1 MAIPKKTGEPFRKST
16 RSQVEIRRGAA
27 FKLLINGYGRSD
39 IIQYYAVQYQKTG
52 NELWNVGDRTVSN
65 DIAALKKKMEDL
77 AAIHREEE
85 LGRARARLDNLYR
98 LAMAE
103 HDLKTALSVEKTR
116 IELFRLNEIVDDGTD
131 ETLDEFILALKSRI
145 SQRRK
150 NRKTE
155 EEPEDE

>member
-52 NELWNVGDRTVSN
+52 NKLWNVGDRTVSN

-85 LGRARARLDNLYR
+85 LGGLVRVLTIYTGSPWPNTILKQPFPSKRLG
-98 LAMAE
+98 
-103 HDLKTALSVEKTR
+103 
-116 IELFRLNEIVDDGTD
+116 LNSSG
-131 ETLDEFILALKSRI
+131 
-145 SQRRK
+145 
-150 NRKTE
+150 
-155 EEPEDE
+155 

>member
-1 MAIPKKTGEPFRKST
+1 
-16 RSQVEIRRGAA
+16 
-27 FKLLINGYGRSD
+27 
-39 IIQYYAVQYQKTG
+39 
-52 NELWNVGDRTVSN
+52 
-65 DIAALKKKMEDL
+65 
-77 AAIHREEE
+77 
-85 LGRARARLDNLYR
+85 
-98 LAMAE
+98 MAE

-131 ETLDEFILALKSRI
+131 ETLDELILALKSRI